1 MEKKLLRDPY
11 NRILGGV
18 SSGLAHFWGLDTSLI
33 RVAWV
38 VLTLL
43 IGRLIIPAIYL
54 VMWIIVPKQDPYTV
68 PENQPRPSRLGS
80 VAKGCGIIALFV
92 LIPILLFIGLIV
104 FYMLL
109 FLFCGIQNAIDMGT
123 FSLEQ
128 FFNMQ

>member
-38 VLTLL
+38 GLTL
-43 IGRLIIPAIYL
+43 IGGLIIPAIYL
-54 VMWIIVPKQDPYTV
+54 VMWIIVPKQDQYTV
-68 PENQPRPSRLGS
+68 PENQPRPSKLGS

-123 FSLEQ
+123 ISLEQ
-128 FFNMQ
+128 FFLL

>member
-18 SSGLAHFWGLDTSLI
+18 SSGLAHFWDLDTSLI

-38 VLTLL
+38 GLTL
-43 IGRLIIPAIYL
+43 IGGLIIPAIYL

-80 VAKGCGIIALFV
+80 VAKGCGLIALFV

-109 FLFCGIQNAIDMGT
+109 FLFCGIQNAIDIGT
-123 FSLEQ
+123 ISLEQ
-128 FFNMQ
+128 FFNI

>member
-38 VLTLL
+38 GLTL
-43 IGRLIIPAIYL
+43 IGGLIIPAIYL

-68 PENQPRPSRLGS
+68 PENQPRPSRLGT
-80 VAKGCGIIALFV
+80 VAKGCGLIALFV
-92 LIPILLFIGLIV
+92 LVPILLFIGFIV

-109 FLFCGIQNAIDMGT
+109 FLFCGIQNAIDIGT
-123 FSLEQ
+123 ISLEQ
-128 FFNMQ
+128 FFNI

>member
-38 VLTLL
+38 GLTL
-43 IGRLIIPAIYL
+43 IGGLIIPAIYL

-68 PENQPRPSRLGS
+68 PENQPRPSRLGT
-80 VAKGCGIIALFV
+80 VAKGCGLIALFV
-92 LIPILLFIGLIV
+92 LIPILLFIGFIV

-109 FLFCGIQNAIDMGT
+109 FLFCGIQNAIDIGT
-123 FSLEQ
+123 ISLEQ
-128 FFNMQ
+128 FFNIQ

>member
-38 VLTLL
+38 GLTL
-43 IGRLIIPAIYL
+43 IGGLIIPAIYL

-80 VAKGCGIIALFV
+80 VAKGCGLIALFV
-92 LIPILLFIGLIV
+92 LIPILLFIGFIV

-109 FLFCGIQNAIDMGT
+109 FLFCGIQNAIDIGT
-123 FSLEQ
+123 ISLEQ
-128 FFNMQ
+128 FFNI

>member
-38 VLTLL
+38 GLTL
-43 IGRLIIPAIYL
+43 IGGLIIPAIYL

-68 PENQPRPSRLGS
+68 PESQPRPSRLGT
-80 VAKGCGIIALFV
+80 VAKGCGLIALFV

-109 FLFCGIQNAIDMGT
+109 FLFCGIQNAIDIGT

-128 FFNMQ
+128 FFNIQ

>member
-38 VLTLL
+38 GLTL
-43 IGRLIIPAIYL
+43 IGGLIIPAIYL

-109 FLFCGIQNAIDMGT
+109 FLFCGIQNAIDIGT
-123 FSLEQ
+123 ISLEQ

>member
-38 VLTLL
+38 GLTL
-43 IGRLIIPAIYL
+43 IGGLIIPAIYL

-80 VAKGCGIIALFV
+80 AAKGCGIIALFV
-92 LIPILLFIGLIV
+92 LVPILLFIGLIV

-123 FSLEQ
+123 ISLEQ
-128 FFNMQ
+128 FFNIQ

>member
-38 VLTLL
+38 GLTL
-43 IGRLIIPAIYL
+43 IGGLIIPAIYL

-80 VAKGCGIIALFV
+80 VAKGCGLIALFV
-92 LIPILLFIGLIV
+92 LIPILLFIGFIV

-109 FLFCGIQNAIDMGT
+109 FLFCGIQNAIDIGT
-123 FSLEQ
+123 ISLEQ
-128 FFNMQ
+128 FFNIQ

>member
-92 LIPILLFIGLIV
+92 LVPILLFIGLIV

-128 FFNMQ
+128 FFLL

>member
-18 SSGLAHFWGLDTSLI
+18 SSGLAHFWSLDTSLI

-38 VLTLL
+38 GLTL
-43 IGRLIIPAIYL
+43 IGGLIIPAIYL

-68 PENQPRPSRLGS
+68 PENQPKPSKLGS
-80 VAKGCGIIALFV
+80 VAKGCCIIALFV

-109 FLFCGIQNAIDMGT
+109 FLFCGIQNAIDIGT
-123 FSLEQ
+123 ISLEQ

>member
-38 VLTLL
+38 GLTL
-43 IGRLIIPAIYL
+43 IGGLIIPAIYL

-68 PENQPRPSRLGS
+68 PENQPRPSRRGT
-80 VAKGCGIIALFV
+80 VAKGCGLIALFV

-123 FSLEQ
+123 LSLEQ
-128 FFNMQ
+128 FFNI